1 MMAQATRLWNILQE
15 YTREDGRI
23 VLHRNHK
30 NMGLA
35 KSLNH
40 GLLMAKGEYIARQDA
55 DDVSLPS
62 RFSLQIRYMER
73 HPEIDILGT
82 GYYQIDEEG
91 KYLSKVILPEDD
103 FNIHWIMLFNNAFCH
118 TSVVLRHNHLEPLSY
133 DDELMVA
140 QDYELWS
147 CLTQSTQAAN
157 LPLPLVGWRKSR
169 DQATTLKASEQESV
183 AFQTSCKQ
191 IQALV
196 PEMKLSPVEIRDI
209 RIASGYALPHNI
221 PINISTCRKLL
232 KIYATFE
239 KTRLA
244 SWRNR
249 KSARRKVVSST
260 AHALFGI
267 QSPMRD
273 VLPIFVEL
281 FRLDVWE
288 AGISLAKGFA
298 KVLVKNILPTDLTV

>member
-1 MMAQATRLWNILQE
+1 MKPCVSVLMSVYNGEQYLASAVESILNQTFADYEFIIIDDGSSDATWNILQE

-147 CLTQSTQAAN
+147 RLTQSTQAAN
-157 LPLPLVGWRKSR
+157 LPFHWLDGENRV
-169 DQATTLKASEQESV
+169 T
-183 AFQTSCKQ
+183 KQ
-191 IQALV
+191 
-196 PEMKLSPVEIRDI
+196 PP
-209 RIASGYALPHNI
+209 
-221 PINISTCRKLL
+221 
-232 KIYATFE
+232 
-239 KTRLA
+239 
-244 SWRNR
+244 
-249 KSARRKVVSST
+249 
-260 AHALFGI
+260 
-267 QSPMRD
+267 
-273 VLPIFVEL
+273 
-281 FRLDVWE
+281 
-288 AGISLAKGFA
+288 
-298 KVLVKNILPTDLTV
+298 